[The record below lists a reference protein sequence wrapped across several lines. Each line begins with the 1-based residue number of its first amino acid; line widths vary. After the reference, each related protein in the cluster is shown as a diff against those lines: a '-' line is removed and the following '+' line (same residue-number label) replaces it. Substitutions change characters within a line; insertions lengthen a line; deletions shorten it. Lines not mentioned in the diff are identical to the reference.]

1 MSLLNLIFIFDIV
14 KTKQNNNNNNKKKNI
29 VSVDENVTS
38 TKLKFNFFKFLTM
51 IKICISQHFSIRSF
65 SLNNKFE

>member
-14 KTKQNNNNNNKKKNI
+14 KKNI
-29 VSVDENVTS
+29 VNVDENVTS

-51 IKICISQHFSIRSF
+51 IKISVSQHFSIKSL
-65 SLNNKFE
+65 SLNNKF